1 MCKGP
6 EVGGNLV
13 YFSVGKPTVTEG
25 LKEETDNAGSVS
37 YDFLINSVGN
47 PSSVLGLKW
56 QPCFSKLK
64 RVISVEWR
72 GWKILVEHL
81 IKGIV
86 VSWREKVRLGRE

>member
-47 PSSVLGLKW
+47 P
-56 QPCFSKLK
+56 
-64 RVISVEWR
+64 
-72 GWKILVEHL
+72 
-81 IKGIV
+81 
-86 VSWREKVRLGRE
+86 